1 MKERRTYGND
11 GWASQR
17 VHESLQEVFSTFH
30 YGTSSIIDHTQP
42 QPQPQMQMQRRMDE
56 NNEEEEEE
64 EEYYEGDQVDDEY
77 NADDD
82 LYNEG
87 DNDDDNVNEA
97 CTKFLVTF
105 LRGVT
110 DAKDQCEGITNAYTA
125 AGCARGDTY
134 SSNVEEDYGD
144 YDDYFT
150 RFYESGCCHTLM
162 SNHKHY
168 CDNGNMLSS
177 MHLLVAS
184 VVLLLCECA
193 KYVVKS
199 KGIHYLP
206 EAGVCILVGTFCGF
220 IAHLIPGAS
229 IDDMTFDAEL
239 FMSVLLPPIIFEAA
253 LSVSKYEFKR
263 RRGAIF
269 LFAVFGTII
278 STFSTGLMVHYGSM
292 LTGSHPTLP
301 MLDSLVFGALISSID
316 PVAILSVL
324 SNLNLDQT
332 DTIFILVFGESL
344 LNDGIAITT
353 FKTLVDRFDGKT
365 NDGSTS
371 LDEVLDAV
379 ATFLQAMFGSI
390 FIGLLCGCGAWLYF
404 RTLSKHLPPVMEVG
418 SFFLWAL
425 IPYYIC
431 EEVNWSG
438 IVAIVVMGFFMD
450 IYIAAPKK
458 KKPSEL
464 DDDDDENNSHSD
476 YMHMDERVHTCS
488 SAQSIRPLSTTE
500 RIHLSTTADK
510 HVRFVAHLTSQLAE
524 SAIFSYLGLF
534 LLSQKY
540 DWDPALVSIGIV
552 SCVLSRGLMVVLVS
566 NILGFIY
573 RWRGLAPP
581 RSGQPPITG
590 VHSEESND
598 KPQMSRTA
606 AAISDRRTQLVLV
619 MAGLRGAVSLALVEN
634 VPLYNTMTGEGCEY
648 KQIMKGMTSGAILF
662 TTFVFG
668 GGGYYLLP
676 HLGISTENQPSDA
689 GSDQNSIQLTRSA
702 SMNNSTGSA
711 SPGPSPT
718 RMNTMNTMNHTNKMN
733 SNSRPMAN
741 INKMDSMDRM
751 NPAIPPIRVI
761 T

>member
-1 MKERRTYGND
+1 
-11 GWASQR
+11 
-17 VHESLQEVFSTFH
+17 
-30 YGTSSIIDHTQP
+30 
-42 QPQPQMQMQRRMDE
+42 
-56 NNEEEEEE
+56 
-64 EEYYEGDQVDDEY
+64 
-77 NADDD
+77 
-82 LYNEG
+82 
-87 DNDDDNVNEA
+87 
-97 CTKFLVTF
+97 
-105 LRGVT
+105 
-110 DAKDQCEGITNAYTA
+110 
-125 AGCARGDTY
+125 
-134 SSNVEEDYGD
+134 
-144 YDDYFT
+144 
-150 RFYESGCCHTLM
+150 
-162 SNHKHY
+162 
-168 CDNGNMLSS
+168 
-177 MHLLVAS
+177 
-184 VVLLLCECA
+184 
-193 KYVVKS
+193 
-199 KGIHYLP
+199 
-206 EAGVCILVGTFCGF
+206 
-220 IAHLIPGAS
+220 
-229 IDDMTFDAEL
+229 
-239 FMSVLLPPIIFEAA
+239 
-253 LSVSKYEFKR
+253 
-263 RRGAIF
+263 
-269 LFAVFGTII
+269 
-278 STFSTGLMVHYGSM
+278 
-292 LTGSHPTLP
+292 
-301 MLDSLVFGALISSID
+301 
-316 PVAILSVL
+316 
-324 SNLNLDQT
+324 
-332 DTIFILVFGESL
+332 
-344 LNDGIAITT
+344 
-353 FKTLVDRFDGKT
+353 
-365 NDGSTS
+365 
-371 LDEVLDAV
+371 
-379 ATFLQAMFGSI
+379 
-390 FIGLLCGCGAWLYF
+390 
-404 RTLSKHLPPVMEVG
+404 MEVG

-464 DDDDDENNSHSD
+464 DDDDENSHND

-573 RWRGLAPP
+573 RWRGQAPP

-648 KQIMKGMTSGAILF
+648 KKIMKGMTSGAILF

-676 HLGISTENQPSDA
+676 HLGISTENQPSDT

-718 RMNTMNTMNHTNKMN
+718 RMDNTMHSNMN
-733 SNSRPMAN
+733 SNIRPTNNMN
-741 INKMDSMDRM
+741 NM
-751 NPAIPPIRVI
+751 NPMTPPIRVI